1 VLGGLISAP
10 ITNSTPVTNVVVAGT
25 FTPLI
30 VNVPANAIAASNLL
44 VSATGPLNVW
54 FNQTTPPTTSTNAGN
69 VLMLSNVTSGS
80 FLLTSHSVPPLVP
93 GASYYLGLQ
102 NTGTTNVVFVFDVNF
117 AYAAVTSNAPTIS
130 SITLTNLGTTNGI
143 LLTWFAPAN
152 DRFQVQWTTSLSP
165 ASWTTIPGV
174 ILTNLASFTP
184 TNGVGEF
191 QYFDNGSMTGGF
203 GLVKFY
209 RLIAYAP
216 GATIPPDLII
226 SSVLASPG
234 GLQVQW
240 HGSTNYIYDV
250 LWTTNLGLPTASWS
264 VISNLTIPVPLAY
277 ANGVFTYTATN
288 ALTAGS
294 APAEFFQ
301 VQLWP

>member
-1 VLGGLISAP
+1 
-10 ITNSTPVTNVVVAGT
+10 
-25 FTPLI
+25 
-30 VNVPANAIAASNLL
+30 
-44 VSATGPLNVW
+44 
-54 FNQTTPPTTSTNAGN
+54 
-69 VLMLSNVTSGS
+69 
-80 FLLTSHSVPPLVP
+80 
-93 GASYYLGLQ
+93 
-102 NTGTTNVVFVFDVNF
+102 VNF

-130 SITLTNLGTTNGI
+130 SITLTNMGTTNGI
-143 LLTWFAPAN
+143 LLTWFAPTN
-152 DRFQVQWTTSLSP
+152 YQFQVQWTTSLSP

-234 GLQVQW
+234 SLQFQCNGL
-240 HGSTNYIYDV
+240 TNYTYDV
-250 LWTTNLGLPTASWS
+250 LWTTNLALPVGSWNI
-264 VISNLTIPVPLAY
+264 ISNLASPTLTYSSGI
-277 ANGVFTYTATN
+277 FTYTDTN
-288 ALTAGS
+288 TLTAGS
-294 APAEFFQ
+294 AEFFR
-301 VQLWP
+301 VLLLP